1 MKTPVV
7 GYQGKQLEIDF
18 DLDRPKSS
26 ICPKCASD
34 IIRLADGCHICGW
47 SENQSPSEEFSIS
60 IPCTVKPPNQPERSG
75 VIKQDLGSRF
85 LVYIPDSDSTVTV
98 PKLFVYPDLSQLDKN
113 PRKNIPSSKKC
124 SSKTTLPSK
133 NNPRKSRRKKGE
145 GNGSIHYRMVTKN
158 GKQYQSAYYHY
169 IENGKKR
176 TKYISNK
183 LLDRVKEA
191 ESRKLPVTDILVL
204 LVGKDK
210 SPRKSSDTF
219 QDCNFPDRDRPENSG
234 NEKVMET
241 SVINP
246 RKIIH
251 PSKNCSSKQSPPS
264 KIPPSKTRRKKG
276 DGTGYIYRRT
286 VTRKGIQYQ
295 ESYYRYRDESGK
307 LKSKYIPRKLIDRV
321 EEADNSKLPVADVL
335 LLLGG
340 FGISRGEQSNESE
353 IISRGERVNPPST
366 KKRKHGYGGGY
377 IECKSITRNGKQY
390 KQYWFHWE
398 VWRDG
403 ETVTKKSRYIP
414 KRLVPKVERMNQEK
428 VAVSQILEVLGVK
441 D

>member
-183 LLDRVKEA
+183 LLNKVLEA
-191 ESRKLPVTDILVL
+191 ESRKLPVSDILVL
-204 LVGKDK
+204 LAGKDK
-210 SPRKSSDTF
+210 CPRKSSDTLSI
-219 QDCNFPDRDRPENSG
+219 CDRIENSG
-234 NEKVMET
+234 SEKVMET
-241 SVINP
+241 SVISP
-246 RKIIH
+246 RKII
-251 PSKNCSSKQSPPS
+251 PTS
-264 KIPPSKTRRKKG
+264 
-276 DGTGYIYRRT
+276 
-286 VTRKGIQYQ
+286 
-295 ESYYRYRDESGK
+295 
-307 LKSKYIPRKLIDRV
+307 
-321 EEADNSKLPVADVL
+321 
-335 LLLGG
+335 
-340 FGISRGEQSNESE
+340 
-353 IISRGERVNPPST
+353 
-366 KKRKHGYGGGY
+366 KKRRQKGYGSGW
-377 IECKSITRNGKQY
+377 IQCKPITRNGKQY
-390 KQYWFHWE
+390 KQYWYNYE
-398 VWRDG
+398 EWRSG
-403 ETVTKKSRYIP
+403 SG
-414 KRLVPKVERMNQEK
+414 
-428 VAVSQILEVLGVK
+428 A
-441 D
+441 